1 MVHLSQ
7 QNGPCL
13 VNLVLGSQS
22 HFLTDLIFQ
31 NPKSISIFCSVRQQ
45 PAEKSQSQSTRVTRR
60 SARLRKTE
68 KTDKHDNI
76 DSEDSSE
83 KTDSDEEEPMVNGH
97 ELENDSSSPED
108 DTPLI
113 HLKDDSPPP
122 KVPKTL
128 GMVLGP
134 RAEELKETEP
144 KIRPEVKLK
153 KSEDNDRVEEMKIEK
168 PKTENH
174 KTKPENQKRKS
185 PSPTNETVQNGDE
198 KRTDANSNQEKQV
211 STLKPYPNLARQKSC
226 PKRLLKCYSF
236 SSLNIRPR

>member
-1 MVHLSQ
+1 MSICNQ
-7 QNGPCL
+7 IF
-13 VNLVLGSQS
+13 QS
-22 HFLTDLIFQ
+22 RLIFQ
-31 NPKSISIFCSVRQQ
+31 FDLYLIFLVRQQ

-68 KTDKHDNI
+68 KTDKHENI

-83 KTDSDEEEPMVNGH
+83 KTDSDEEVNGQ

-122 KVPKTL
+122 KVPKKE
-128 GMVLGP
+128 GP
-134 RAEELKETEP
+134 RAEELNETEP

-153 KSEDNDRVEEMKIEK
+153 KTEDNDRVEDMKIEK
-168 PKTENH
+168 SKTENH
-174 KTKPENQKRKS
+174 KTKSENQTQKRKS

-211 STLKPYPNLARQKSC
+211 STPHVTIVRVTLCHVDPIKTD
-226 PKRLLKCYSF
+226 
-236 SSLNIRPR
+236 ITGI

>member
-1 MVHLSQ
+1 M
-7 QNGPCL
+7 
-13 VNLVLGSQS
+13 VNLDLSSQPS
-22 HFLTDLIFQ
+22 LNLLPTSFFKIR
-31 NPKSISIFCSVRQQ
+31 NRSKSQYFYSVRQQ

-68 KTDKHDNI
+68 KTDKHENI

-122 KVPKTL
+122 KVPKTE
-128 GMVLGP
+128 GP

-153 KSEDNDRVEEMKIEK
+153 KNDDRIEEMQIEK

-211 STLKPYPNLARQKSC
+211 STLKP
-226 PKRLLKCYSF
+226 
-236 SSLNIRPR
+236 

>member
-1 MVHLSQ
+1 MVPVWSIWTLAANPVSISYRPHFSKSEID
-7 QNGPCL
+7 
-13 VNLVLGSQS
+13 VNLN
-22 HFLTDLIFQ
+22 IFY
-31 NPKSISIFCSVRQQ
+31 SVRQQ

-68 KTDKHDNI
+68 KTDKHENI

-83 KTDSDEEEPMVNGH
+83 KTDSDEEVPMVNGH

-122 KVPKTL
+122 KVPKTE
-128 GMVLGP
+128 GP

-153 KSEDNDRVEEMKIEK
+153 KNDDRIEEMQIEK
-168 PKTENH
+168 P
-174 KTKPENQKRKS
+174 KPENQKRKS

-211 STLKPYPNLARQKSC
+211 STLKP
-226 PKRLLKCYSF
+226 
-236 SSLNIRPR
+236 

>member
-1 MVHLSQ
+1 MSICNQ
-7 QNGPCL
+7 IF
-13 VNLVLGSQS
+13 QS
-22 HFLTDLIFQ
+22 RLIFQ
-31 NPKSISIFCSVRQQ
+31 FDLYLIFLVRQQ

-68 KTDKHDNI
+68 KTDKHENI

-83 KTDSDEEEPMVNGH
+83 KTDSDEEVNGQ

-122 KVPKTL
+122 KVPKKE
-128 GMVLGP
+128 GP
-134 RAEELKETEP
+134 RAEELNETEP

-153 KSEDNDRVEEMKIEK
+153 KTEDNDRVEDMKIEK
-168 PKTENH
+168 SKTENH
-174 KTKPENQKRKS
+174 KTKSENQTQKRKS

-211 STLKPYPNLARQKSC
+211 STPKPHPNLDEKVTIVRVTLRHDDPIETRNSD
-226 PKRLLKCYSF
+226 
-236 SSLNIRPR
+236 ITGI

>member
-1 MVHLSQ
+1 M
-7 QNGPCL
+7 
-13 VNLVLGSQS
+13 
-22 HFLTDLIFQ
+22 
-31 NPKSISIFCSVRQQ
+31 
-45 PAEKSQSQSTRVTRR
+45 TRR

-68 KTDKHDNI
+68 KTDKHENI

-83 KTDSDEEEPMVNGH
+83 KTDSDEEVPMVNGQ
-97 ELENDSSSPED
+97 ENDSSSPED

-122 KVPKTL
+122 KVLKKE
-128 GMVLGP
+128 GQ

-153 KSEDNDRVEEMKIEK
+153 KTEDHDPEVKIEK
-168 PKTENH
+168 SKTENH

-211 STLKPYPNLARQKSC
+211 SIPKHTQTLLEKIISRDGQINP
-226 PKRLLKCYSF
+226 
-236 SSLNIRPR
+236 

>member
-1 MVHLSQ
+1 MKILVAEVKTDGVRSDNLDLS
-7 QNGPCL
+7 
-13 VNLVLGSQS
+13 
-22 HFLTDLIFQ
+22 DLICKNKYQFDLSL
-31 NPKSISIFCSVRQQ
+31 NFHSVRQQ

-68 KTDKHDNI
+68 KTDKHENI

-83 KTDSDEEEPMVNGH
+83 KTDSDEEVPMVNGQ
-97 ELENDSSSPED
+97 ENDSSSPED

-113 HLKDDSPPP
+113 HLKDESPPP
-122 KVPKTL
+122 KVLKKE
-128 GMVLGP
+128 GQ

-153 KSEDNDRVEEMKIEK
+153 KTEDHDPEVKIEK
-168 PKTENH
+168 SKTENH

-211 STLKPYPNLARQKSC
+211 SIPKHTQTLPGKIISRDGQIKP
-226 PKRLLKCYSF
+226 
-236 SSLNIRPR
+236 